1 MLEKLI
7 NGTPQEEDHE
17 TPTGQ
22 RTTTVTE
29 ETVINFSYNSVCEV
43 KKVEVLDIEWEPIEN
58 GHHRP

>member
-43 KKVEVLDIEWEPIEN
+43 KKVEVLDIEWE
-58 GHHRP
+58 